1 MKQITYLLFPLA
13 LSFSACSDKEVVDV
27 VQYPNDG
34 FVHTVEFVSPVLEEE
49 FGETRGLTYTGSGVP
64 FAWAETDVVGIF
76 PDRGDQISFSMADGV
91 GTTSAILDGGAWAL
105 KSDALYGAYYPFDKK
120 NFFTDRS
127 NIILDYTGQC
137 EKGIANADHLAGY
150 DYQAANFAS
159 ASNGKLMF
167 DLKRL
172 GCILILRLT
181 VPQAGTYTDLYLS
194 ADENVFTEK
203 AKLSLG
209 ESYQFVPIEKTNVLH
224 LSLEDVTTTSN
235 NQVADLLIMLAP
247 VDLTGDSFTV
257 TLKGA
262 NGYLYKGT
270 KTPTSA
276 YSANKVTRTSIT
288 LRLDGSSNIGFGG
301 EFTTEESSL

>member
-1 MKQITYLLFPLA
+1 MKQITYLFFS
-13 LSFSACSDKEVVDV
+13 LSLSLSACSDYELENEV
-27 VQYPNDG
+27 QNPKDG
-34 FVHTVEFVSPVLEEE
+34 FVHIVEFISPVLEED
-49 FGETRGLTYTGSGVP
+49 FGDTRGLTYTGSGVP
-64 FAWAETDVVGIF
+64 FTWVENDVVGIF

-105 KSDALYGAYYPFDKK
+105 KSDAQYGAYYPFDKK

-137 EKGIANADHLAGY
+137 ETGIASADHLASY
-150 DYQAANFAS
+150 DFQAANFAS

-172 GCILILRLT
+172 GCVLILRLT

-194 ADENVFTEK
+194 ADHDVFTEK

-224 LSLEDVTTTSN
+224 LSLKDVTTTTN
-235 NQVADLLIMLAP
+235 NQVADFLIMLAP
-247 VDLTGDSFTV
+247 VDLTGDTFTA

-262 NGYLYKGT
+262 NGYLYKGM
-270 KTPTSA
+270 KAPTSA

-288 LRLDGSSNIGFGG
+288 LKLDGSSNIGFGG